1 MKEGSY
7 QFIHIDV
14 YGREGSSQSKTVTKK
29 SGVKVTTTTK
39 SRSAKEILSEQWRED
54 GACPHI
60 NNPGEPAL
68 LYGIAPLD
76 VLPLIDEWADQAKDA
91 QGRNTVQ
98 KCRFTRIIDMRAST
112 ILPPLLRQNFFCTT

>member
-39 SRSAKEILSEQWRED
+39 SRSAKEILSEQWRE
-54 GACPHI
+54 GWC
-60 NNPGEPAL
+60 
-68 LYGIAPLD
+68 
-76 VLPLIDEWADQAKDA
+76 LPSYQ
-91 QGRNTVQ
+91 
-98 KCRFTRIIDMRAST
+98 
-112 ILPPLLRQNFFCTT
+112 